1 MNSKSGPPRLG
12 AAITAAV
19 ALAVAMQL
27 GPGAAQAQPE
37 DAARS
42 YPVKPIRIIVPFPPG
57 GSNDILGRFIGQKM
71 TERLGKQTVI
81 DNRGGADGIIGT
93 DLAAQARPD
102 GYTLL
107 VVSTSYAMNPAIH
120 KLPYDPLKSLAPVS
134 LIGTGPNLIA
144 VTAALPVNSV
154 KELIALARAK
164 PGQLRYASSGIGGFN
179 HFGGELFKSM
189 AGIDIVH
196 VPYKGGG
203 PAMIDVISGQ
213 VEVLVSTL
221 IQALPHVRSGKL
233 KPLGV
238 GGARRTPALPQVPTI
253 AEAGLPGYDGSI
265 WWGILGPAGMPAAIV
280 ARLNSEIGAIL
291 RDPETA
297 KRLSAEAAEPM
308 IASPE
313 TFGKLIAA
321 DIAKWGK
328 VAKQAGITAQ

>member
-1 MNSKSGPPRLG
+1 MNSISGSPRLS
-12 AAITAAV
+12 AAITAAFALV
-19 ALAVAMQL
+19 AAMQL
-27 GPGAAQAQPE
+27 SPGVAQAQRE
-37 DAARS
+37 DAAKS
-42 YPVKPIRIIVPFPPG
+42 YPSRPIRIIVPFPPG
-57 GSNDILGRFIGQKM
+57 GSNDILARFIGQKM

-81 DNRGGADGIIGT
+81 DNRAGADGIIGT
-93 DLAAQARPD
+93 ELAAKSAPD

-134 LIGTGPNLIA
+134 PIGTGPNLLA
-144 VTAALPVNSV
+144 VTPALPVNSV
-154 KELIALARAK
+154 KDLIALAKSK

-179 HFGGELFKSM
+179 HFGGELLKSM
-189 AGIDIVH
+189 AGIDMLH

-221 IQALPHVRSGKL
+221 IQALPHIRSGKL

-238 GGARRTPALPQVPTI
+238 GGAARTPALPQVPTI
-253 AEAGLPGYDGSI
+253 AEAGVPGYDGSI
-265 WWGILGPAGMPAAIV
+265 WWGILGPAHMPAAIV

-297 KRLSAEAAEPM
+297 KRLSAEAAEPW
-308 IASPE
+308 IAAPQ
-313 TFGKLIAA
+313 TFGKLIAD
-321 DIAKWGK
+321 DIAKWGR
-328 VAKQAGITAQ
+328 VARQAGITAQ